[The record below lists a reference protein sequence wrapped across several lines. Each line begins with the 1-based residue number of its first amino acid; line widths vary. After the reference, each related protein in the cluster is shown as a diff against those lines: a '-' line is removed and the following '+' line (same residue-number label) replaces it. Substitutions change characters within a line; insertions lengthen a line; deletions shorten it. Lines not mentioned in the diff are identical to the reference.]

1 MIAWTV
7 DERAILDD
15 LKARAGLP
23 TDDAVIA
30 LALYR
35 LATWYDLWPPASSF
49 AIGFASPTVK
59 HDLAAGGPRRKRGA
73 R

>member
-1 MIAWTV
+1 MTPTPWSP

-15 LKARAGLP
+15 LKARAGVP
-23 TDDAVIA
+23 TDEALIA

-35 LATWYDLWPPASSF
+35 LATWYDLWPPASAF
-49 AIGFASPTVK
+49 ASGFA
-59 HDLAAGGPRRKRGA
+59 HDTRTSGADAPKRKRSA